1 MKLQSFVP
9 TTIQGQPI
17 IQQQGQIIGFSQNQ
31 QVFQN
36 GVIGQNQGTQQQFV
50 PKKVIEHYSYQL
62 NDQIGKGYSSKV
74 FKGKDERTD
83 DEVAVKVIDMK
94 MMSNEVQL
102 FLLQNE
108 ISVMKKLALTG
119 NINILKLNDV
129 FQTANNT
136 YIITEICNQGDLRDL
151 LKKYNTLE
159 ESQAVKILKHI
170 INGYRELAKHRIVH
184 RDIKPANILINDGIP
199 KLADFGFAKD
209 IDAPPYKYYYNV
221 GTPMYMCPQSLQKN
235 EYSIKSDIWSIG
247 VLYFELLYGVTPW
260 TAETEKELHHK
271 VCNVPVQFPKHI
283 KISNESI
290 EFIRGCLQVDERR
303 RFSLEQI
310 ENHPLMK
317 LNFKKDIKAK
327 NEGSLKN
334 LPSSQ
339 QQQIQQQQQAPHNMK
354 RPSSQQQLPSSTNIP
369 NLPSSIHQQ
378 ESGKENSPPSKEN
391 LGSHQNLQHQRKG
404 HKTEYRRAENDLQGG
419 QMTAAAVQTPNIPMI
434 PTSTIASNG
443 IQVQQG
449 SNQVST
455 PINGI
460 GGNQDFNILRS
471 EGRKLTPNMQ
481 QIPPY
486 ISKEEMAL
494 HEQQQNDQIK
504 TNYSHSQNHADVVG
518 NIPSSLG
525 SQQQQAEESKNTQP
539 IEKTNDSLQNNN
551 NQTVALS
558 ANNTAASNNNANELQ
573 NNDKIILAQINLCR
587 FLFRLSKLAEESN
600 IIESP
605 MLKEKLVFLI
615 LKNIMVK
622 ITKLNNMN
630 ESNQNS
636 LNLSD
641 WSNYTKAES
650 FKRFQIVINEYY
662 TKYQTHF
669 KQRWENGIF
678 SQQATKTELQKDK
691 KFDAIFDDNF
701 MEFESF
707 YIILQSF
714 LRFTIREINHIAKS
728 RVKNEQDVL
737 PNDLEQS
744 IVLLDYLITFY
755 QLTNLILDHFT
766 NYLYFADHSKIEQIA
781 EGRPVRLNKTHYAQI
796 RSKIYTLEI

>member
-9 TTIQGQPI
+9 ATVQGQPI

-36 GVIGQNQGTQQQFV
+36 SVISQNQGTQQQFV

-83 DEVAVKVIDMK
+83 EEVAVKVIDMK
-94 MMSNEVQL
+94 MMN
-102 FLLQNE
+102 
-108 ISVMKKLALTG
+108 
-119 NINILKLNDV
+119 
-129 FQTANNT
+129 
-136 YIITEICNQGDLRDL
+136 
-151 LKKYNTLE
+151 
-159 ESQAVKILKHI
+159 
-170 INGYRELAKHRIVH
+170 
-184 RDIKPANILINDGIP
+184 
-199 KLADFGFAKD
+199 

-327 NEGSLKN
+327 NEGSLKSI
-334 LPSSQ
+334 PTSQ
-339 QQQIQQQQQAPHNMK
+339 QQQIQQQQQASHNMK
-354 RPSSQQQLPSSTNIP
+354 RPSSQQQLPSATNIP
-369 NLPSSIHQQ
+369 NLPSGLHQQ

-391 LGSHQNLQHQRKG
+391 LGSHQNLQHQRG

-419 QMTAAAVQTPNIPMI
+419 QMTAAAVQIPNIPMI
-434 PTSTIASNG
+434 PTTNIASNG
-443 IQVQQG
+443 TQVQQG

-486 ISKEEMAL
+486 IPKEEKAL

-504 TNYSHSQNHADVVG
+504 TTYQHSQNHAEVVG
-518 NIPSSLG
+518 NIPSSLS

-539 IEKTNDSLQNNN
+539 LEKISDSLQNNG
-551 NQTVALS
+551 NQTQT
-558 ANNTAASNNNANELQ
+558 NTTTVSNSNGTELQ

-641 WSNYTKAES
+641 WSNYTKTES
-650 FKRFQIVINEYY
+650 FKRFQIVISEYY
-662 TKYQTHF
+662 TKYQAHF
-669 KQRWENGIF
+669 KQRWESGIF
-678 SQQATKTELQKDK
+678 SQQATKIELQKDK

-737 PNDLEQS
+737 PNELEQS